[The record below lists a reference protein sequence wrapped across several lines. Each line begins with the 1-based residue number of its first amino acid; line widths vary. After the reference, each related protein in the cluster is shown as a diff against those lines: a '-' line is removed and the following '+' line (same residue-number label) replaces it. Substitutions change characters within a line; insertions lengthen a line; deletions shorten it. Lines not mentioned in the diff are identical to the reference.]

1 MTGTINK
8 TTILGHLGGDP
19 DIHVTDGGREIARF
33 TVATNERFTK
43 DGEKHQHTE
52 WHRFVIFN
60 EGLIAKVVKPYLK
73 KGSKVHVEGS
83 NRTSSYTDKDGVERF
98 GTDIIV
104 REITL
109 LDRKPDGDRN

>member
-8 TTILGHLGGDP
+8 TIILGHLGGNP
-19 DIHVTDGGREIARF
+19 DIRMTEGHREVARF

-52 WHRFVIFN
+52 WHRLVIFN
-60 EGLIAKVVKPYLK
+60 EGLITNVIKPYLK
-73 KGSKVHVEGS
+73 KGSQVHVEGS
-83 NRTSSYTDKDGVERF
+83 NRTSSYTDKNGVERF
-98 GTDIIV
+98 GIDIIV

-109 LDRKPDGDRN
+109 LDRKPAEERR